1 MSMEVK
7 RIRELVNQD
16 IIKVHDKEKGFTI
29 RDLCEGYT
37 GNDDGFTTD
46 SIFGYNGKLNI
57 RPAYQR
63 NNVYNDAKKRCC
75 HSNYFRQLS
84 FECNVLG

>member
-29 RDLCEGYT
+29 RGDFIDT
-37 GNDDGFTTD
+37 W
-46 SIFGYNGKLNI
+46 
-57 RPAYQR
+57 
-63 NNVYNDAKKRCC
+63 
-75 HSNYFRQLS
+75 S
-84 FECNVLG
+84 F